1 MVTTCSIIQCLV
13 DLLDASPVLL
23 VLLPY
28 WTVQFLTS
36 SSVCVTLWW
45 SSVHFFCC
53 WAVYKH
59 VLQSEHADYIET
71 TKEEIIEY
79 SSSLSTVAVIWLDL
93 IAAESAINGAD
104 VAKHLSVLL
113 HFKIILSGLWQ
124 LAETIAVFSVDVYY
138 YFWLFVCVFT
148 TEIFIE
154 KELTAID
161 KKPQTDYISIK
172 ISTRV
177 WLQCYLISHCRE

>member
-1 MVTTCSIIQCLV
+1 MQHHSVFGGSSWCFSSAAGFAS
-13 DLLDASPVLL
+13 LLDSLIPDVSLSLCYAVMIKCSL
-23 VLLPY
+23 
-28 WTVQFLTS
+28 
-36 SSVCVTLWW
+36 
-45 SSVHFFCC
+45 FFCC

-138 YFWLFVCVFT
+138 YFDCLCVFS
-148 TEIFIE
+148 
-154 KELTAID
+154 
-161 KKPQTDYISIK
+161 PQKS
-172 ISTRV
+172 
-177 WLQCYLISHCRE
+177 L

>member
-1 MVTTCSIIQCLV
+1 M
-13 DLLDASPVLL
+13 
-23 VLLPY
+23 
-28 WTVQFLTS
+28 
-36 SSVCVTLWW
+36 
-45 SSVHFFCC
+45 
-53 WAVYKH
+53 
-59 VLQSEHADYIET
+59 
-71 TKEEIIEY
+71 
-79 SSSLSTVAVIWLDL
+79 DL

-138 YFWLFVCVFT
+138 YFDCVCVFT

-161 KKPQTDYISIK
+161 KKTPK
-172 ISTRV
+172 
-177 WLQCYLISHCRE
+177 LITFPSK

>member
-1 MVTTCSIIQCLV
+1 MQVQSHATSSDSDTSKEQNCRKIRKDKRRQWCMVTTCSIIQCLV

-23 VLLPY
+23 VLSNSWRLA
-28 WTVQFLTS
+28 QFVLCCDDQVFT
-36 SSVCVTLWW
+36 
-45 SSVHFFCC
+45 FFCC

-93 IAAESAINGAD
+93 IAAESAIKGAD

-138 YFWLFVCVFT
+138 YFDCLCVFS
-148 TEIFIE
+148 
-154 KELTAID
+154 
-161 KKPQTDYISIK
+161 PQKS
-172 ISTRV
+172 
-177 WLQCYLISHCRE
+177 L

>member
-1 MVTTCSIIQCLV
+1 MLLQCC
-13 DLLDASPVLL
+13 
-23 VLLPY
+23 
-28 WTVQFLTS
+28 WFCFLTGQS
-36 SSVCVTLWW
+36 NSWRLAQFVFCCDDQVFT
-45 SSVHFFCC
+45 FFCC
-53 WAVYKH
+53 WAVYKY